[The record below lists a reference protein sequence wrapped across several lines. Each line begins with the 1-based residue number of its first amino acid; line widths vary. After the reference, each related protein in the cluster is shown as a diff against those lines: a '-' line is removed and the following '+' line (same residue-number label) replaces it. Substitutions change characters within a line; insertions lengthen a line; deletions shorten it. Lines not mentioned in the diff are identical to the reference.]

1 MPPANISRTATRRPG
16 CFDRAPVI
24 GALAALLLAAPA
36 PALAQKVR
44 ITNLSDVD
52 FGTIA
57 NLQADSRRSQNI
69 CLYSNGTAGGYSVV
83 ATGSGPGSGFSLSS
97 GPSLLA
103 YDVEWSGQSGQASGA
118 ALSPNVA
125 LTGQTSSAT
134 QQFCNS
140 GPPSS
145 ASLIVV
151 LRGAELSRA
160 RQGNYSGTLTLLIAA
175 E

>member
-1 MPPANISRTATRRPG
+1 MPPADILRKIRVGTARRCAAAVLCG
-16 CFDRAPVI
+16 LA
-24 GALAALLLAAPA
+24 AALLAQPG

-69 CLYSNGTAGGYSVV
+69 CLYSSGTAGGYSVL
-83 ATGSGPGSGFSLSS
+83 ASGSGSGSAFSLAN
-97 GPSLLA
+97 GPSQMA
-103 YDVEWSGQSGQASGA
+103 YDVEWSGQSGQSSGT

-125 LTGQTSSAT
+125 LTGQTSSASH
-134 QQFCNS
+134 QFCNS
-140 GPPSS
+140 GPSAS
-145 ASLIVV
+145 ASLVV
-151 LRGAELSRA
+151 ILRGSELSRA
-160 RQGNYSGTLTLLIAA
+160 RQGSYSGTLTLLIAA